1 MEFEHGRSPGRRINP
16 NDIPWDLILTLTPLV
31 ILGLMLLY
39 AGLNSVYT
47 VAPDEKAVVMRLGK
61 YQGPPVESGL
71 HFCIPLVDKVLKVS
85 IKEHSLRLPFGLGA
99 DRPQAASQNET
110 LVLTADLNAA
120 LVEWT
125 VQWKV
130 SQPDQFLFRFY
141 NANDDRYPERVITTV
156 ARTVMNR
163 LVGDYSIDEVLTEKR
178 GEIGVEAR
186 EATQK
191 ILDSYSCGV
200 EITELQMQRVTP
212 PDQVRPAFDQVNAAI
227 QLRDQLVNEANK
239 ERNKLKPEALA
250 QKDKVIKE
258 AEGYAARR
266 KAETAGKINALRAKY
281 EAYQMA
287 PEITRKR
294 LYIEAMQKILSAV
307 ESQVIVDS
315 DLKQRMIPLLQLDQG
330 VKP

>member
-1 MEFEHGRSPGRRINP
+1 MEFEFGRSKGRRINA
-16 NDIPWDLILTLTPLV
+16 NEVPWDTILALTPVVLV
-31 ILGLMLLY
+31 LLMVVY
-39 AGLNSVYT
+39 AAMNSFYT
-47 VAPDEKAVVMRLGK
+47 VAPHEKAVVLRFGK
-61 YQGPPVESGL
+61 YQGPPVASGL
-71 HFCIPLVDKVLKVS
+71 HFCVPLVDKVLKVS
-85 IKEHSLRLPFGLGA
+85 VEEHSLRLPFGLGA
-99 DRPQAASQNET
+99 DRPQSASQNET

-130 SQPDQFLFRFY
+130 VQPDQFLFRFY
-141 NANDDRYPERVITTV
+141 QQENERYPEEVVATV

-186 EATQK
+186 QATQK
-191 ILDSYSCGV
+191 ILDEYSCGV

-212 PDQVRPAFDQVNAAI
+212 PSQVRPAFDQVNSAR

-239 ERNKLKPEALA
+239 ERNKLKPQAEAE
-250 QKDKVIKE
+250 KDKLIKE

-266 KAETAGKINALRAKY
+266 KAESAGEIEALRAKY
-281 EAYQMA
+281 EAYKAA
-287 PEITRKR
+287 PEITRRR
-294 LYIEAMQKILSAV
+294 LYIEAMQKIFGAV
-307 ESQVIVDS
+307 QSQVIVDA
-315 DLKQRMIPLLQLDQG
+315 DLKERMLPLLPIDQG